1 MLADASPEAV
11 YEKRKSIFF
20 TLRRRRLAGLVGDG
34 LGDFPDRGVD
44 SWLPAVPL
52 AVNERIKSATAMAA
66 AVVASSALDRV
77 QRAETRA
84 NTHLNC
90 WTRGTCSCETS
101 RHTAARSDPA
111 ETAGGRMTQT
121 LPPCTL
127 EVDGRRTLSH
137 FYCAE
142 ALNHRATSGPS
153 KSVLYGR
160 LTHTHTPTRKDY
172 HSDKTWGRTS
182 KSKKSISS
190 VANTMCIIGT
200 RLSVRRRLYLLSSS
214 CQKVSLK

>member
-1 MLADASPEAV
+1 MKDFDPWKRIFFTHSKSMSHYFTFTTGTEHNISQRLTCIIEPSQELLNCFTKPMPHHASGCIDQKLFMKKENQ
-11 YEKRKSIFF
+11 YFF

-77 QRAETRA
+77 QRAETHA
-84 NTHLNC
+84 NTHPNC

-142 ALNHRATSGPS
+142 A
-153 KSVLYGR
+153 
-160 LTHTHTPTRKDY
+160 
-172 HSDKTWGRTS
+172 
-182 KSKKSISS
+182 
-190 VANTMCIIGT
+190 
-200 RLSVRRRLYLLSSS
+200 
-214 CQKVSLK
+214 

>member
-11 YEKRKSIFF
+11 YERRKSIFF

-77 QRAETRA
+77 QRAETHA
-84 NTHLNC
+84 NTHPNC

-142 ALNHRATSGPS
+142 A
-153 KSVLYGR
+153 
-160 LTHTHTPTRKDY
+160 
-172 HSDKTWGRTS
+172 
-182 KSKKSISS
+182 
-190 VANTMCIIGT
+190 
-200 RLSVRRRLYLLSSS
+200 
-214 CQKVSLK
+214 